1 MLVKIHYSNCEDG
14 EGTIELR
21 IIGDASSV
29 KASLD
34 PLLSKDKIEKLLLE
48 YAEEN
53 EFMTSAFW
61 FVDMLATHGI
71 VAEELSYDI
80 EIR

>member
-34 PLLSKDKIEKLLLE
+34 PLLSKDKIEKLLSE

-53 EFMTSAFW
+53 EFMTSAHF
-61 FVDMLATHGI
+61 FIEMLEADGI
-71 VAEELSYDI
+71 VAEELKYDL
-80 EIR
+80 EIY